1 MDGLSLHYYVHPE
14 GWEIKGSST
23 DFDADVWYKTLS
35 KALYMETLIE
45 RHGAIM
51 DEYDPDKKVG
61 MIVDA
66 PIRDFCISRIR
77 CVMHLLQVS
86 P

>member
-1 MDGLSLHYYVHPE
+1 
-14 GWEIKGSST
+14 
-23 DFDADVWYKTLS
+23 
-35 KALYMETLIE
+35 METLIE

-61 MIVDA
+61 MIVDEWGTWYTCE
-66 PIRDFCISRIR
+66 PGTNPGFCISRIR